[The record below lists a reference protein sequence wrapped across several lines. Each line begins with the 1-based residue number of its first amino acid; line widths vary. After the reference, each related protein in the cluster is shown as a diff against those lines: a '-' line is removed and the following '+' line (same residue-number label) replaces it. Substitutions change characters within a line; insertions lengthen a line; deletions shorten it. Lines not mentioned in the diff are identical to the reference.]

1 MNTANLQLEGLL
13 LALSALCMT
22 LKQKGVLSDAEIEDA
37 FRAAEVAAKARG
49 VTSELR
55 NANVDAV
62 HFPIR
67 FLKRAM
73 ESGPEALDFC
83 GIAAR
88 VGSSKGARLAVASDE
103 GSSLD
108 GREAP

>member
-22 LKQKGVLSDAEIEDA
+22 LKQKGILSDTEIVDA
-37 FRAAEVAAKARG
+37 LRAAEAAAKARG
-49 VTSELR
+49 DTSDLR
-55 NANVDAV
+55 NANIDAI

-67 FLKRAM
+67 FLRRAV
-73 ESGPEALDFC
+73 ESGPDALDFC

-88 VGSSKGARLAVASDE
+88 VGSSRQNARTSAETASA
-103 GSSLD
+103 
-108 GREAP
+108 APATSPD

>member
-13 LALSALCMT
+13 LALSALCLTM
-22 LKQKGVLSDAEIEDA
+22 KQKGILSDAEIDGA
-37 FRAAEVAAKARG
+37 LRAAETAAKLRG
-49 VTSELR
+49 DTSELR
-55 NANVDAV
+55 NANIDAI

-67 FLKRAM
+67 FLKRAV

-88 VGSSKGARLAVASDE
+88 VGISKQSPRIPDPAE
-103 GSSLD
+103 
-108 GREAP
+108 